1 MKLKYKVLSGFLI
14 LAIMLIIAGTWSIL
28 QVRFF
33 GNQLEEII
41 SNNYEKIESVKSL
54 REYLIS
60 TDRNIFLSYF
70 AGNKFEEFKRDN
82 NSLKLLIQSYRKKN
96 TGEIEDSLLSIVEK
110 SFDEY
115 ILSWKNGDGQA
126 LNGNKIEWYN
136 SNIAP
141 LYNKTF
147 LSVENLI
154 NYDTQTF
161 LKTSS
166 NIRNISKRAT
176 IPGIVAIIAAIVFA
190 LLFNYFANHYIIKPI
205 DTLRKQVDDFIAKG
219 IPLKFNPLTDD
230 EIAKLAESI
239 YLLTSRVNID
249 EKS

>member
-54 REYLIS
+54 REYLVT
-60 TDRNIFLSYF
+60 TDRDIFLSYL
-70 AGNKFEEFKRDN
+70 AGKKIKEFKEGN
-82 NSLKLLIQSYRKKN
+82 NSFKLLIKNYRRKN
-96 TGEIEDSLLSIVEK
+96 TENKEDSLLNSVEK
-110 SFDEY
+110 AFDEY
-115 ILSWKNGDGQA
+115 ILSWKYSDQQA
-126 LNGNKIEWYN
+126 LNSSKIEWYN

-147 LSVENLI
+147 MSVEKLI
-154 NYDTQTF
+154 SYDTQTF

-166 NIRNISKRAT
+166 DIRNISKRAT

-205 DTLRKQVDDFIAKG
+205 ETLRKQIDDFIEKG
-219 IPLKFNPLTDD
+219 VPLKFTPLTDD
-230 EIAKLAESI
+230 EIAKLADSI
-239 YLLTSRVNID
+239 HLLTSRVNID
-249 EKS
+249 EKL

>member
-54 REYLIS
+54 REYLVT
-60 TDRNIFLSYF
+60 TDRDIFLSYL
-70 AGNKFEEFKRDN
+70 AGEKFKAFKEDN
-82 NSLKLLIQSYRKKN
+82 SSFKLLIQNYRRKN
-96 TGEIEDSLLSIVEK
+96 TENKEDSLLNIVEK
-110 SFDEY
+110 AFDEY
-115 ILSWKNGDGQA
+115 ILSWKYGDQQA
-126 LNGNKIEWYN
+126 LNSSKIEWYN

-147 LSVENLI
+147 MSVENLI
-154 NYDTQTF
+154 SYDTQTF

-166 NIRNISKRAT
+166 DIRNISKRAT

-205 DTLRKQVDDFIAKG
+205 ETLRKQVDDFIEKG
-219 IPLKFNPLTDD
+219 VPLKFTPLTDD

-239 YLLTSRVNID
+239 HLLTSRVNID
-249 EKS
+249 EKL